1 MIEPPWWCVPRPS
14 GFEEPIATA
23 PQGSPEL
30 VSATMAE
37 RGTRP
42 SLRAAAAVMRSTA
55 DRFDAIL
62 SDVSLSEAEVLDRLA
77 LEAHELCRAMGT
89 LDAELEE
96 LA

>member
-1 MIEPPWWCVPRPS
+1 MAE
-14 GFEEPIATA
+14 TA
-23 PQGSPEL
+23 P
-30 VSATMAE
+30 
-37 RGTRP
+37 RR

-62 SDVSLSEAEVLDRLA
+62 SDVSLTEAEVLDRLA